1 MTTEATMFHAVLI
14 SGGLTLIGLAIA
26 VSKAWQYQTRLLA
39 GLTSDLAQKH
49 PLTANESEFYY
60 RLKRAL
66 PEYEVL
72 AQVAFSAFVKT
83 GLPETDPQ
91 FWEEFDKYSRKTADF
106 VVCLPKSFAPV
117 AVIELDDRTHDAAK
131 DARRDAMLAKAGI
144 HVLRWDSRD
153 KPSQVEIAKA
163 VAGVAPQPRADLARA

>member
-1 MTTEATMFHAVLI
+1 MTTEATMFHAVFI
-14 SGGLTLIGLAIA
+14 SGALTLIGLVTA
-26 VSKAWQYQTRLLA
+26 VTQAWLYQKRLLA
-39 GLTSDLAQKH
+39 GLTADLAQKQ

-66 PEYEVL
+66 PDYEVL

-106 VVCLPKSFAPV
+106 VVCRPKSFDPV

-131 DARRDAMLAKAGI
+131 DARRDALLAKAGI
-144 HVLRWDSRD
+144 KVLRWDSRN
-153 KPSQVEIAKA
+153 KPSQAAVAKA
-163 VAGVAPQPRADLARA
+163 VANLTRPSRASLTG